1 MKKKILHHSA
11 NSIGGLVC
19 LLCLVFTF
27 SVRAQT
33 DQPIYT
39 DSLQNGWVNYSWATV
54 NLSNTSP
61 THSGTASASVNAAAY
76 QAIYLHHNS
85 FSTANYTNLSFWIH
99 GGTGGGQ
106 QLQVNAT
113 SGGSP
118 LTAYNLAP
126 LTANSWQQITISLA
140 SLGFSSSST
149 MDGFWIQDRSGTTQ
163 AAFYVDDIVLI
174 GGVPPPPP
182 NISVA
187 INVDTALN
195 RHAIS
200 PLIYGTAYA
209 TTTQL
214 LDLNAPLNR
223 QGGNNTSRYNW
234 QLNADNRANDF
245 YFESIPFANTP
256 GEVGDTFV
264 QTSKNGNAQPMLT
277 VPIIDW
283 VAKVGANR
291 TKLASFSI
299 AKYGA
304 QTGNDA
310 MYFPDA
316 GNGVRTNGQ
325 NVTGNDPNDANVP
338 NNTAFQQTWLQHLI
352 GRWGNSANG
361 GVRYYL
367 LDNEHSIWF
376 STHRD
381 VTPTGAN
388 MENIFG
394 KMRDYSLMIKNQDAG
409 AQTLGPEEWG
419 WSGYFYSGYDQ
430 QYAPSHNYTYPDRA
444 AHGNLD
450 YVAWLLQQFKA
461 DEQTRGKRLL
471 DIFTLHFY
479 PQSGEFSDNV
489 SSDMQLRRNRS
500 TRSLWDVN
508 YTDESWINDK
518 VKLVPRMKDW
528 VAVNY
533 PNTKIGLTEYNWGA
547 ENHINGATTQADI
560 YGILGREGMDAAT
573 RWTTPDTATPTY
585 KAMKMY
591 RNYDGNNSGFG
602 DVSVKATLPNPD
614 EVSAF
619 AAVRSGDNA
628 LTVMVINKST
638 DNAVTTLNLSNFT
651 GSGTAQVWQLTAA
664 NQISRLADVGASGNA
679 INASLPPQ
687 SITLFVAASSSQNYE
702 ADVTPRGNVD
712 GFVDADDVQQIR
724 RFVVGSDTPNQIG
737 EFQRADCAP
746 RSTSGDGFI
755 DADDIQQT
763 RRYAVGID
771 NAQLAGGP
779 SSGAFASK
787 LNSLS
792 SSKLKQ
798 SDGKKI
804 IAALRINDETTIAG
818 QTVTIPII
826 VDATGK
832 EAGYTF
838 SLSYDAAKFTAPQV
852 TIGNAGG
859 DVVFNT
865 DTAGQIG
872 FSVTSF
878 SGETIVAGNN
888 KLLLTVTFT
897 VTSDAPTGKTLI
909 NFSDV
914 LAKRKAAGI
923 NPNVLIRQPN
933 YMGGVVTVR
942 R

>member
-1 MKKKILHHSA
+1 MICQIKYAVGLA
-11 NSIGGLVC
+11 CLVC
-19 LLCLVFTF
+19 SAFTF
-27 SVRAQT
+27 SAQAQS
-33 DQPIYT
+33 DQPIYA
-39 DSLQNGWVNYSWATV
+39 DSLQNGWVDYSWAQV
-54 NLSNTSP
+54 NLSNASP
-61 THSGTASASVNAAAY
+61 THGGTASASVNAGGY

-85 FSTANYTNLSFWIH
+85 FSTANYTNLSFWIN
-99 GGTGGGQ
+99 GGAGGGQ
-106 QLQVNAT
+106 PLQVNAT

-118 LTAYNLAP
+118 LTTVNLAP
-126 LTANSWQQITISLA
+126 LTANSWQQVTISLA
-140 SLGFSSSST
+140 ALGLNASSV
-149 MDGFWIQDRSGTTQ
+149 MDGFWVQSRSGTTIPT
-163 AAFYVDDIVLI
+163 FYVDDIVLL

-182 NISVA
+182 SNSVTIA
-187 INVDTALN
+187 VDAAAN
-195 RHAIS
+195 RRIIS

-209 TTTQL
+209 TTAQL

-234 QLNADNRANDF
+234 ELNADNRANDF
-245 YFESIPFANTP
+245 YFESIPFADTP

-264 QTSKNGNAQPMLT
+264 QTSKNGNSLPMLT

-283 VAKVGANR
+283 IAKVGANR

-310 MYFPDA
+310 AYFPDA

-325 NVTGNDPNDANVP
+325 YVTGNDPNDANVP
-338 NNTAFQQTWLQHLI
+338 NSAAFQGTWLQHLT
-352 GRWGNSANG
+352 GRWGTAANG

-381 VTPTGAN
+381 VAPTGAN

-394 KMRDYSLMIKNQDAG
+394 KMLDYSLMIKNNDAG

-444 AHGNLD
+444 AHNNLD

-461 DEQTRGKRLL
+461 DEQTRGRRLL
-471 DIFTLHFY
+471 DVFTLHFY

-500 TRSLWDVN
+500 TRSLWDPN

-518 VKLVPRMKDW
+518 VKLIPRMKDW
-528 VAVNY
+528 VKNYY

-560 YGILGREGMDAAT
+560 YGILGREGMDMAT
-573 RWTTPDTATPTY
+573 RWTTPDTSTPTF

-591 RNYDGNNSGFG
+591 RNYDGNNNGFG
-602 DVSVKATLPNPD
+602 DTSVSATVPNAD

-619 AAVRSGDNA
+619 AAVRSSDNA
-628 LTVMVINKST
+628 LTVMVVNKAASS
-638 DNAVTTLNLSNFT
+638 AVTTINLSNFT

-664 NQISRLADVGASGNA
+664 NQITHLADVTVSNNA
-679 INASLPPQ
+679 ISATLPPQ
-687 SITLFVAASSSQNYE
+687 SITLFVAAPSSQTYE
-702 ADVTPRGNVD
+702 ADVSPRSSVN
-712 GFVDADDVQQIR
+712 GFVDADDVQQVR
-724 RFVVGSDTPNQIG
+724 RFVVGSDTANQTG
-737 EFQRADCAP
+737 EFQRADCSP
-746 RSTSGDGFI
+746 RSTSGDGSI
-755 DADDIQQT
+755 DADDVQQA
-763 RRYAVGID
+763 RRYSVGID

-779 SSGAFASK
+779 SSGSFASETNLLK
-787 LNSLS
+787 T
-792 SSKLKQ
+792 SKTKQ
-798 SDGKKI
+798 FESKKTTT
-804 IAALRINDETTIAG
+804 ALMINDQTVIAG
-818 QTVTIPII
+818 QTVTVPII
-826 VDATGK
+826 VDAAGN

-838 SLSYDAAKFTAPQV
+838 SLSYDAAKLTAPRIE
-852 TIGNAGG
+852 IGNAGG

-878 SGETIVAGNN
+878 SSGTIMAGKN
-888 KLLLTVTFT
+888 KILLTITFVVAADAPAGKT
-897 VTSDAPTGKTLI
+897 VIDFSDA
-909 NFSDV
+909 S
-914 LAKRKAAGI
+914 AKRKAAGVD
-923 NPNVLIRQPN
+923 PNTAIRQPN
-933 YMGGVVTVR
+933 YKSGMITIR